1 MTPCNLDQ
9 VTKKQLDEQV
19 DQNFVSG
26 LWRYAKDNYFGKG
39 IPHHEVISQMALEFD
54 MPERI
59 ISYALDK
66 PKSMRKISDEARERM
81 RETSRFLSANRRYLE
96 RFDQSTAEKLAID
109 LADGVRGSLLAH
121 HGPVIS
127 QTHGID
133 VLFTNPGKFLRAFFR
148 GIASMKESQVD
159 KFMAK
164 MTDTPEKA
172 ALHKMFY
179 DAGAPIGREPSEG
192 FTEHGLLAR
201 AATKYD
207 LPFLKNRSWA
217 AKAMDGAMKPLRFEL
232 MMEEWKKKNPDLQT
246 KEMATLIAQQMSHAT
261 GAMLRGEPM
270 QRKTALIRPWL
281 LAGQLTVSKWMKA
294 VVDPSRTIRTY
305 VRTAESKINPK
316 LSPPSPEERA
326 IAWSRV
332 KRAGIFLSVYMSAL
346 KVNDEILKAAGS
358 NQHVNFTDPSKT
370 DWLAYKFAGHY
381 WRPRGA
387 LEVAGVLARMVAV
400 MKPYSKQAY
409 GKSPEE
415 IMGRYAEYKAIP
427 GISAAKE
434 LISGRDVFGRP
445 VPWSPEPGTAKF
457 PRLTWPEYAT
467 QKGPIWLGHGVK
479 AAYDAARE
487 QGIDTSTLRN
497 VFGAISQHPEIIR
510 EALLS
515 SGAEFLGI
523 NVQPDLEAKGLLGK
537 PGRPHPPRPPRPALP
552 RAY

>member
-9 VTKKQLDEQV
+9 VTKKELDEQV

-26 LWRYAKDNYFGKG
+26 LWRYAKDNYLRKG

-133 VLFTNPGKFLRAFFR
+133 VLFTNPVKFLRAFFR
-148 GIASMKESQVD
+148 GIASLSEKQVD

-217 AKAMDGAMKPLRFEL
+217 AKAMDGAMKTLRFEL
-232 MMEEWKKKNPDLQT
+232 MVEEWKKKPPDLQT
-246 KEMATLIAQQMSHAT
+246 KEMATLIGQQMSHAT

-281 LAGQLTVSKWMKA
+281 LAGQLTVSKWMKG
-294 VVDPSRTIRTY
+294 VVDPARTIRTF
-305 VRTAESKINPK
+305 VRTAESKLNPQ
-316 LSPPSPEERA
+316 LSPTR
-326 IAWSRV
+326 
-332 KRAGIFLSVYMSAL
+332 
-346 KVNDEILKAAGS
+346 
-358 NQHVNFTDPSKT
+358 
-370 DWLAYKFAGHY
+370 
-381 WRPRGA
+381 
-387 LEVAGVLARMVAV
+387 
-400 MKPYSKQAY
+400 
-409 GKSPEE
+409 
-415 IMGRYAEYKAIP
+415 
-427 GISAAKE
+427 
-434 LISGRDVFGRP
+434 
-445 VPWSPEPGTAKF
+445 
-457 PRLTWPEYAT
+457 
-467 QKGPIWLGHGVK
+467 
-479 AAYDAARE
+479 
-487 QGIDTSTLRN
+487 
-497 VFGAISQHPEIIR
+497 
-510 EALLS
+510 
-515 SGAEFLGI
+515 
-523 NVQPDLEAKGLLGK
+523 
-537 PGRPHPPRPPRPALP
+537 
-552 RAY
+552 